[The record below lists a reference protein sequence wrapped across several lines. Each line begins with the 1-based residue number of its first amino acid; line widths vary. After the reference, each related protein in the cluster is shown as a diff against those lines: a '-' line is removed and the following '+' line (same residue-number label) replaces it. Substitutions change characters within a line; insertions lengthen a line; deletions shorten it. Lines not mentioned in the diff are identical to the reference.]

1 MRKCDNLNLKAR
13 VCIALLILATF
24 SNLLGQRQA
33 SVWHF
38 GDGRCLNFNSGTPV
52 NVSGSQIFT
61 IEGSASYCDEF
72 GNLLFYTNGGGD
84 EAPIGQEQGHI
95 WNRNNAVMYNMQGLE
110 GGGYSAKQSSVIVE
124 APGQDSVYYVFTM
137 DQIDWDNPPVQSTID
152 VQPNGRGLSYFTV
165 DMRLNNGLGD
175 VVLADQR
182 VYAPSA
188 EGLCAVRHANGRDF
202 WIIVNQDSSGFG
214 VYSLTPTG
222 LAFSSVFPA
231 QVSRSIIK
239 ASPDGAFVAAAR
251 AVPFQPNIFR
261 FNNATGELSNP
272 VALPLPNFVWSW
284 EFSPNSRYFYISQRV
299 NPPATTCNILRYD
312 LQAPSIPAS
321 VSTIGTVNNLASD
334 MQLALDGKI
343 YFCTFEFLAPFS
355 STINRINCP
364 NTANPT
370 LETNLFIY
378 SNTVPCIGLPT
389 FPAWLFDNDDDT
401 FVSLGPDS
409 LRLCDVGGEIVLDA
423 QNPDASYVWSNGS
436 TSQTITVTEPG
447 TYSVAVAGSCGNGS
461 AQIVILPCDICV
473 TSSSSITETA
483 CESYT
488 SPWGTVYT
496 QSGVYT
502 DTLSTAAGCDSIIT
516 LNLTVN
522 PPLALEALPE
532 SVSIALGDTVQLSAI
547 GASSYVWSPTEGLS
561 CSNCASPLA
570 SPQESTIYTVT
581 GTDSLGCTKTDTLRI
596 EVDIICNE
604 VFIPTIFSPNDKG
617 PQVNEMYC
625 ILSDCV
631 EQFKLVIHN
640 RWGEKVFESEDINQC
655 WDGKFKGIAAQTGV
669 YAYNVYLR
677 QLDGTEINKTGAI
690 TLVR

>member
-1 MRKCDNLNLKAR
+1 
-13 VCIALLILATF
+13 
-24 SNLLGQRQA
+24 
-33 SVWHF
+33 
-38 GDGRCLNFNSGTPV
+38 
-52 NVSGSQIFT
+52 
-61 IEGSASYCDEF
+61 
-72 GNLLFYTNGGGD
+72 
-84 EAPIGQEQGHI
+84 
-95 WNRNNAVMYNMQGLE
+95 
-110 GGGYSAKQSSVIVE
+110 
-124 APGQDSVYYVFTM
+124 
-137 DQIDWDNPPVQSTID
+137 
-152 VQPNGRGLSYFTV
+152 
-165 DMRLNNGLGD
+165 
-175 VVLADQR
+175 
-182 VYAPSA
+182 
-188 EGLCAVRHANGRDF
+188 
-202 WIIVNQDSSGFG
+202 
-214 VYSLTPTG
+214 
-222 LAFSSVFPA
+222 
-231 QVSRSIIK
+231 
-239 ASPDGAFVAAAR
+239 VAAAR

-334 MQLALDGKI
+334 MQLAPDGKI

-370 LETNLFIY
+370 LETNLFTY

-447 TYSVAVAGSCGNGS
+447 TYSVAVAGSCGNGN

-473 TSSSSITETA
+473 TSSSSLTETA

-488 SPWGTVYT
+488 SPWGTVYN

-604 VFIPTIFSPNDKG
+604 VFIPTIFSPNGKG
-617 PQVNEMYC
+617 PQANETFC
-625 ILSDCV
+625 VFSDCV

-640 RWGEKVFESEDINQC
+640 RWGEKVFETEDISQC
-655 WDGKFKGIAAQTGV
+655 WDGTYKGVEATTGV
-669 YAYNVYLR
+669 YAFNVYLK
-677 QLDGTEINKTGAI
+677 QLDGTLVNKIGNI
-690 TLVR
+690 SLVR

>member
-1 MRKCDNLNLKAR
+1 MLKNLFFISKAH
-13 VCIALLILATF
+13 VLGIVLMLTAF
-24 SNLLGQRQA
+24 SHLVAQRQA

-38 GDGRCLNFNSGTPV
+38 GDGRCLDFNSGAPV
-52 NVSGSQIFT
+52 NVNGSQIFT
-61 IEGSASYCDEF
+61 IEGSSSYCDEF

-202 WIIVNQDSSGFG
+202 WIIVNQDSTGFG

-222 LAFSSVFPA
+222 VAFSSVFPA

-321 VSTIGTVNNLASD
+321 VSTIGTVSNFAAD
-334 MQLALDGKI
+334 MQLAPDGKI
-343 YFCTFEFLAPFS
+343 YLCTFEFLAPFS

-370 LETNLFIY
+370 LETNLFTY

-409 LRLCDVGGEIVLDA
+409 LRLCDVGGEIVLNA

-447 TYSVAVAGSCGNGS
+447 TYSVTVAGSCGNGS

-473 TSSSSITETA
+473 TSSSSLTETA

-522 PPLALEALPE
+522 PPVALEALPE

-547 GASSYVWSPTEGLS
+547 GASSYVWSPAEGLS
-561 CSNCASPLA
+561 CTNCASPLA
-570 SPQESTIYTVT
+570 APLQTTIYTVT
-581 GTDSLGCTKTDTLRI
+581 GTDAQGCSKIDTVRI

-604 VFIPTIFSPNDKG
+604 AFIPTIFSPNDKG
-617 PQVNEMYC
+617 PQANEMYC